1 MKVKEVVFINFGF
14 FGKMTMEGNYDVTA
28 INHLTVQHESTSVTR
43 CWNKK
48 LPNLFCKCCPKS
60 SHCSFHLKSNV
71 SEMDQKVAQYLR
83 DFSKK
88 ICYQDFSKKPNLVTH
103 NMAERKMGNW
113 CASRRIKDKK
123 CRAQNPYNLIK
134 TERQKSPINEH
145 LSNVIRL
152 WYPTKLTI
160 LSVTRRVLW
169 LYSILND
176 CFCNQR

>member
-1 MKVKEVVFINFGF
+1 
-14 FGKMTMEGNYDVTA
+14 MEGNYDVTA

-88 ICYQDFSKKPNLVTH
+88 ICYQDFSKIAKSGHTQH
-103 NMAERKMGNW
+103 GRKKNGKLM
-113 CASRRIKDKK
+113 
-123 CRAQNPYNLIK
+123 
-134 TERQKSPINEH
+134 
-145 LSNVIRL
+145 RL
-152 WYPTKLTI
+152 KE
-160 LSVTRRVLW
+160 
-169 LYSILND
+169 N
-176 CFCNQR
+176 